1 MIDSYKII
9 ACVFLISLL
18 ASCTI
23 KNKEQLVD
31 NESEFHGE
39 FIENFSGTVSN
50 FFRHGTGG

>member
-39 FIENFSGTVSN
+39 FIENFSDTVSN